1 MTISVLPNSQRIYW
15 IVVLSAVPL
24 LGCASAATTDI
35 NYKTALSDS
44 NGTRLRMETEDL
56 SPTLIQHNSEARMFN
71 FGSLTKGATATTEHS
86 LEEEVATLSRKR
98 AFLIDLNEV
107 PLSDFDHSKVP
118 PPSNINLNEMP
129 PSDINLNEMPPS
141 DINLNKMDIN
151 LNEMPPSD
159 INLNEMPPSDVKAST
174 SNLFPSNIVAK
185 GKTSSLA
192 PLETTDGVALM
203 KKRKILSDDEVN
215 LEKLFERN
223 ELSKDVDNYFD
234 SHRFQSWFNT
244 ALEIYN
250 GDVKEAA
257 DAIIVI
263 LTRHF
268 KDEALRMKLQNPT
281 TTDEAKKIVF
291 ALDAAQISYWVKIKA
306 TSNNVFVWLRLN
318 RGDVNVLLN
327 PELQSWKAFF
337 IARGLDQ
344 KLCFESL
351 FKLLLNSGYRK
362 VDILAMAK
370 QVAENKDIAFDDI
383 YQFTYVLLKDVMDN
397 TSAKE
402 RAFTYLE
409 LKIETCFQSPL
420 LSVWYNYMNEIG
432 LKPVDM
438 LLKKL
443 RYIRQNLEDIADVR
457 EENMYIVRALKE
469 KVQLQNQE
477 LAEAQI
483 RSTID
488 LNN

>member
-86 LEEEVATLSRKR
+86 LEEEQS
-98 AFLIDLNEV
+98 
-107 PLSDFDHSKVP
+107 P

-281 TTDEAKKIVF
+281 TTDEAKK
-291 ALDAAQISYWVKIKA
+291 
-306 TSNNVFVWLRLN
+306 NCLRVG
-318 RGDVNVLLN
+318 RCAD
-327 PELQSWKAFF
+327 F
-337 IARGLDQ
+337 ILG
-344 KLCFESL
+344 K
-351 FKLLLNSGYRK
+351 
-362 VDILAMAK
+362 
-370 QVAENKDIAFDDI
+370 NKSD
-383 YQFTYVLLKDVMDN
+383 K
-397 TSAKE
+397 
-402 RAFTYLE
+402 
-409 LKIETCFQSPL
+409 
-420 LSVWYNYMNEIG
+420 
-432 LKPVDM
+432 
-438 LLKKL
+438 
-443 RYIRQNLEDIADVR
+443 
-457 EENMYIVRALKE
+457 
-469 KVQLQNQE
+469 
-477 LAEAQI
+477 
-483 RSTID
+483 
-488 LNN
+488 